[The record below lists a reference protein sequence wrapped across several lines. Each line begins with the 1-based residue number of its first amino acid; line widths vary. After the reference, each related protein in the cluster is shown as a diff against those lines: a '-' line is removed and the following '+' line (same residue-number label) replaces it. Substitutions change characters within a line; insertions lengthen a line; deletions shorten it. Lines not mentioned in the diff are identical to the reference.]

1 MEVATSTPP
10 SRGHREGSHEHV
22 CETLR
27 RGPETR
33 SELHQDSPVA
43 QPHALRELRSRG
55 SKTQTFRTGRVPTT
69 SRASATCG
77 GGLGDYVFVLTF
89 QEAIHPRDSKLE
101 KEKRLYDQKQK
112 PKKVPLPLAPQ
123 PSTSSCPE
131 GARQRFCARVK
142 PPLPSLVTNRSVPF
156 TPEEPLS
163 GLFDVDMFQ

>member
-10 SRGHREGSHEHV
+10 SRGHHEGSHEHV

-77 GGLGDYVFVLTF
+77 GGLGDYVFVLKRRKGYMTKNKNKKSAPPSCATAVHLF
-89 QEAIHPRDSKLE
+89 LPGGGQAEVLCTSKATPPFPRH
-101 KEKRLYDQKQK
+101 KQK
-112 PKKVPLPLAPQ
+112 RALHAGG
-123 PSTSSCPE
+123 T
-131 GARQRFCARVK
+131 
-142 PPLPSLVTNRSVPF
+142 PF
-156 TPEEPLS
+156 GP
-163 GLFDVDMFQ
+163 F